1 MIFSCQLDTS
11 TPGSASWL
19 SADAFPDLDGFFG
32 FTDSAAFAGAVEGE
46 SFFVS
51 DSALLSPV
59 EGAYLIAMTFAFRPS
74 EGLFGA

>member
-1 MIFSCQLDTS
+1 MFSCQFDGS

-19 SADAFPDLDGFFG
+19 SVGALPDLDGFFG
-32 FTDSAAFAGAVEGE
+32 FTVSAAFAGDVEGE

-51 DSALLSPV
+51 DPALLSPV